1 VSATPL
7 VQSRSSIVTDTLQSL
22 TEQTRLWRAKID
34 LLEAGQKLDRAE
46 ALADLNQLLDVCQ
59 NLRDA
64 ILSEDSAAS
73 WRTKEELH
81 TLVGRMDEAAAKRQ
95 RYLDLAQVLSNGTV
109 VHRRERT
116 KQERLRQRD
125 AAVTELME
133 VSAQALPTD
142 LPGPAAAGW
151 LQWACSLDD
160 SSNDPDLAILKA
172 SFPRVDDFVRQLEI
186 DCWQDGPPVT
196 GKRDNEAI
204 ATVTRGPE
212 AVPAIS
218 LTPDPEP
225 EPEPEPSHPIL
236 NGSTPQ
242 SGKSKS
248 GPEADPFLD
257 SFASAVATE
266 TLPSAAAD
274 AAPAADAVSKTA
286 SAVAE
291 PLPVLVPKVTK
302 ETKLCFFEA
311 DEVLDFSRLLEDA
324 KRNPKKTRK
333 VRALLAISHW
343 LLPRDQNPVLH
354 PKCGIRAQLDYKA
367 VNELNPVSPSEALR
381 EIERAD
387 SLPLLAGGAD
397 LLRWS
402 LDQHT
407 EKRSDEVA
415 TIRRWSA
422 EQLRSWFGE
431 VYKIELAEP
440 QVQDMFELTHGI
452 PLLVGEL
459 HRRVIPMH
467 DAPPTWLGFAIWT
480 RIKATFEGQLLTIA
494 QELRNGPP
502 AVRLTDRE
510 IELLKMIVIASEDS
524 TQATIAEN
532 LSTKWNRYKRQ
543 EFGAVSEADEKSI
556 AVLQGLGLVPMRREF
571 GMLPLHAILPVE
583 KNDPI
588 RQIAQSL

>member
-1 VSATPL
+1 MSATPL
-7 VQSRSSIVTDTLQSL
+7 VQNRSSIVTDTLQSL
-22 TEQTRLWRAKID
+22 TEQARVWRAKID

-73 WRTKEELH
+73 WRTKDELH
-81 TLVGRMDEAAAKRQ
+81 SLVGRLDEAAAKRQ

-133 VSAQALPTD
+133 ISAQAVPTD
-142 LPGPAAAGW
+142 LPGPAATGW

-186 DCWQDGPPVT
+186 DCWQDGAPPT
-196 GKRDNEAI
+196 GKRENDAI
-204 ATVTRGPE
+204 ASVTRGPE
-212 AVPAIS
+212 AVPPIS
-218 LTPDPEP
+218 LVSEP
-225 EPEPEPSHPIL
+225 EPEPEG
-236 NGSTPQ
+236 GSALSAAPAAAEKPKAE
-242 SGKSKS
+242 SDSRS
-248 GPEADPFLD
+248 FLE
-257 SFASAVATE
+257 SFASSVATE
-266 TLPSAAAD
+266 TLPAVVAD
-274 AAPAADAVSKTA
+274 AAPAANAVSKTA

-291 PLPVLVPKVTK
+291 PVAVVTPAPKVTK
-302 ETKLCFFEA
+302 EAKLCFFEA

-324 KRNPKKTRK
+324 KRNPRKSRK
-333 VRALLAISHW
+333 VRALLAVSHW
-343 LLPRDQNPVLH
+343 LVPRDQNPVLH
-354 PKCGIRAQLDYKA
+354 PKYGIRAQLDYKA
-367 VNELNPVSPSEALR
+367 ANELNPVSPSEALR
-381 EIERAD
+381 EIERAE

-407 EKRSDEVA
+407 EKRQDEVA
-415 TIRRWSA
+415 TIRRWTS
-422 EQLRSWFGE
+422 EQLRSWFAD

-440 QVQDMFELTHGI
+440 QVQDMFALTHGI

-480 RIKATFEGQLLTIA
+480 RIKASFDGHMTTLA
-494 QELRNGPP
+494 MELRNGPP
-502 AVRLTDRE
+502 AVKLTDRE

-532 LSTKWNRYKRQ
+532 LSTNWTNYKRP
-543 EFGAVSEADEKSI
+543 EFGAVSDADEKSI

-583 KNDPI
+583 KDDPI